1 MSKAQPLG
9 NAEPVQDLREI
20 DAARTALG
28 RIGID
33 DRFGGEESAFQR
45 IHGADVRFWGAGA
58 HCIGA
63 RQVDDAA
70 RSNPALA
77 PKLVERSARQHHDVR
92 GLAFLDALP
101 GLAIRL

>member
-20 DAARTALG
+20 DAAHTALG

-45 IHGADVRFWGAGA
+45 IHGADVRYG
-58 HCIGA
+58 
-63 RQVDDAA
+63 V
-70 RSNPALA
+70 
-77 PKLVERSARQHHDVR
+77 
-92 GLAFLDALP
+92 
-101 GLAIRL
+101 